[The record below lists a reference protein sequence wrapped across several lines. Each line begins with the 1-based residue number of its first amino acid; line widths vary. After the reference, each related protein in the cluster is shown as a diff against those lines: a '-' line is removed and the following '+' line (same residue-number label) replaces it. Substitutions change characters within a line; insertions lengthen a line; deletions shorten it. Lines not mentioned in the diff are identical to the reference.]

1 MKRMVYKYEYCECP
15 NWFTRI
21 IERKQCT
28 DSTKCSAIS
37 GKVLMRNEGKLTS
50 TGAVSASTGKYTGRS
65 PKDKFIVKEASVADK
80 IAWGAVNQPI
90 SEEHFNKLYTKVL
103 EYLKEK
109 EELFVFKG
117 FAGAD
122 RNYRLP
128 IQVINEYAWH
138 NLFVHQLFIRP
149 TEEELTT
156 HESELQLFLHR
167 ISKSIQLLTVQ
178 TLKHSL
184 WFHSKNVSY

>member
-1 MKRMVYKYEYCECP
+1 M
-15 NWFTRI
+15 
-21 IERKQCT
+21 
-28 DSTKCSAIS
+28 STVNVQIGLHELLNGSNAQIQLSVPQLVEKA
-37 GKVLMRNEGKLTS
+37 LMRNEGKLTS

-122 RNYRLP
+122 RN
-128 IQVINEYAWH
+128 
-138 NLFVHQLFIRP
+138 
-149 TEEELTT
+149 
-156 HESELQLFLHR
+156 
-167 ISKSIQLLTVQ
+167 
-178 TLKHSL
+178 
-184 WFHSKNVSY
+184 

>member
-1 MKRMVYKYEYCECP
+1 MNM
-15 NWFTRI
+15 
-21 IERKQCT
+21 
-28 DSTKCSAIS
+28 STVNVQIGLHELLNGSNAQIQLS
-37 GKVLMRNEGKLTS
+37 VPQLVEKVLMRNEGKLTS

-90 SEEHFNKLYTKVL
+90 SEEHFNKLYIKVL

-122 RNYRLP
+122 HNYRLP
-128 IQVINEYAWH
+128 IQVVNEYAWH

-149 TEEELTT
+149 T
-156 HESELQLFLHR
+156 
-167 ISKSIQLLTVQ
+167 
-178 TLKHSL
+178 
-184 WFHSKNVSY
+184 